1 MPPLLTPAQKYAARD
16 FLQHILTGGLG
27 PGRPPAGGQRPERQQ
42 AGQARRAGRA
52 AGLRRRALK
61 IRLYYERLRLG
72 SDVVSPYLY
81 KKGLS
86 GRQTGLLPRLLPL
99 PLTIGQWLELLARLD
114 KKM

>member
-1 MPPLLTPAQKYAARD
+1 MPPLLTPALTPAQKYAARD
-16 FLQHILTGGLG
+16 FLQHILTGGLR
-27 PGRPPAGGQRPERQQ
+27 PGRPP
-42 AGQARRAGRA
+42 AGRA

-72 SDVVSPYLY
+72 SDAASPYLY
-81 KKGLS
+81 KKGLT

-99 PLTIGQWLELLARLD
+99 PLTVGQWLDLLAHFD